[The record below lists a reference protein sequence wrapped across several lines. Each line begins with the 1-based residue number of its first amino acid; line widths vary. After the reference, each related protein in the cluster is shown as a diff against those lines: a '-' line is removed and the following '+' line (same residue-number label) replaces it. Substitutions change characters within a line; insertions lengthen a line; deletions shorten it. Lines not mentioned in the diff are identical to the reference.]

1 MTENPN
7 ANALVNTYVHAVLFS
22 NNTSSRFFKF
32 RPATTRKKKSNTEK
46 KQKSTKMLVRNIPF
60 QANRKEITELF
71 K

>member
-1 MTENPN
+1 MEMPIHFLENLSACN
-7 ANALVNTYVHAVLFS
+7 LCHLVIIILLVLFI
-22 NNTSSRFFKF
+22 F
-32 RPATTRKKKSNTEK
+32 RPATIRKKKSNTEK